1 MTQIVYD
8 LEYMKLVITSADIC
22 YEILEEV
29 KLISLDSQF
38 SKWENLVKTQDTVV
52 GIALNVLPEIKYEVE
67 QAIIEVLQKKIELK
81 QQQQQQQQ
89 QQEQLQGQQQQQGQ
103 QQPSKKTNDNV
114 TIIVDIIEFMSLCEF
129 YSNASTQLQELLF
142 QFQKQFLPF
151 HQDLA
156 DKMFKI
162 ASISRP
168 PTTIDDKSVP
178 ATANKGKRRK

>member
-1 MTQIVYD
+1 MTDNIYSDSNMTQIVYD
-8 LEYMKLVITSADIC
+8 LEYMKQVITSSDTC
-22 YEILEEV
+22 YEFLEEV

-38 SKWENLVKTQDTVV
+38 AKWDNLVNTQETVV

-81 QQQQQQQQ
+81 QQQQQEQQQ
-89 QQEQLQGQQQQQGQ
+89 Q

-129 YSNASTQLQELLF
+129 YSNASTQLQDLLF

-151 HQDLA
+151 HEDLA

-168 PTTIDDKSVP
+168 TTTIDVNKSVP